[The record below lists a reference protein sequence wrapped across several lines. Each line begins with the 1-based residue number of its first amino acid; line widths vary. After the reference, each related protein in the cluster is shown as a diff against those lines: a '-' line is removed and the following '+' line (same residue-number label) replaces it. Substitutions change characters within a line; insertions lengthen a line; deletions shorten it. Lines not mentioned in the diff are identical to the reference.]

1 MQIMVRDAYAFG
13 DDGEEEYDGP
23 SKSEVKRQLLALQDL
38 GKHLTAMPQET
49 LSNLSLPD
57 DVLREVQEFQR
68 IKTFKA
74 KQRQIQHIGKLLR
87 QADADAIRKAIADV
101 KGQSAGM
108 VALQHR
114 CEKLRDEL
122 IASDEPLTAFVSSH
136 PDVDLQSLRQTI
148 RMARREAAKEDPAKR
163 NPKFQRE
170 LFRVLREALLPEFQ
184 SSPEKTGD
192 TAGEDEA

>member
-38 GKHLTAMPQET
+38 GKQLTAMPQET
-49 LSNLSLPD
+49 LSKLSLPD

-87 QADADAIRKAIADV
+87 
-101 KGQSAGM
+101 
-108 VALQHR
+108 
-114 CEKLRDEL
+114 KLRDEL

>member
-1 MQIMVRDAYAFG
+1 
-13 DDGEEEYDGP
+13 
-23 SKSEVKRQLLALQDL
+23 
-38 GKHLTAMPQET
+38 
-49 LSNLSLPD
+49 
-57 DVLREVQEFQR
+57 
-68 IKTFKA
+68 
-74 KQRQIQHIGKLLR
+74 
-87 QADADAIRKAIADV
+87 
-101 KGQSAGM
+101 M

-122 IASDEPLTAFVSSH
+122 IASDEPLTAFGSSH